1 VAADE
6 LFSAEQNARV
16 VTNAEAYYRAMFTGR
31 AESWNLRD
39 RHMADILD
47 ALLEHLRRVRARA
60 CRVVVWAHNSHAGDA
75 RATEMAKRGE
85 LNIGQLARE
94 RHGDATFLVGFTT
107 YTGTVSAA
115 SDGDAPIE
123 RKRVRPALPESHEAL
138 FHETGIADFLLD
150 CREARAAT
158 ALRTPRLER
167 AIGVI
172 YGPETERLSHGRA
185 T

>member
-1 VAADE
+1 
-6 LFSAEQNARV
+6 
-16 VTNAEAYYRAMFTGR
+16 
-31 AESWNLRD
+31 
-39 RHMADILD
+39 
-47 ALLEHLRRVRARA
+47 
-60 CRVVVWAHNSHAGDA
+60 
-75 RATEMAKRGE
+75 MAKRGE